1 MYVYRITNLRNGKI
15 YIGVTK
21 CSVAKRWR
29 EHRSGAKRGV
39 AGLLYDAMRKYGTE
53 GFRIEVVYEAS
64 SLEEMLMVERGLI
77 AQYGAINRK
86 IGYNLT
92 SGGEGGLSP
101 DARRAP
107 PKFLTADVVRFIRN
121 PALVDIVNRE
131 MVELVCAKFGVRMAL
146 DTLRDSRRG
155 DISKW
160 MDKEC
165 PPIKAGQGGRGRTS
179 VLRKQSGQAR
189 GDHLRVYWADPIN
202 RQKQSVRMKGKPKVR
217 HHA

>member
-21 CSVAKRWR
+21 CSIAKRWR

-39 AGLLYDAMRKYGTE
+39 TGLLYDAMRKHGTE

-77 AQYGAINRK
+77 AQYGTINRK

-92 SGGEGGLSP
+92 GGGERGLAP
-101 DARRAP
+101 HARRT
-107 PKFLTADVVRFIRN
+107 KSKLLTADAIRFIRN
-121 PALVDIVNRE
+121 PALADVVNGE
-131 MVELVCAKFGVRMAL
+131 MVELLPAKFGVRVAR
-146 DTLRDSRRG
+146 DTLRDVRRG
-155 DISKW
+155 DTAKW
-160 MDKEC
+160 MNDEC
-165 PPIKAGQGGRGRTS
+165 PPIKIGQGGRVTILRRQSSQVRGDG
-179 VLRKQSGQAR
+179 LRK
-189 GDHLRVYWADPIN
+189 YWANPAH
-202 RQKQSVRMKGKPKVR
+202 RQQQSVRMKGKPKVR